1 MSMLF
6 GLSIGNPNALDQIPF
21 DKQPKALETAN
32 TTV

>member
-6 GLSIGNPNALDQIPF
+6 GLSIGSPKALDQTPF
-21 DKQPKALETAN
+21 ERHPTALETPN